1 MEGFNQMRMRT
12 KAIDTESI
20 EDFLKHKVGWLPPD
34 LQKDIGHFNVFKLE
48 ECLGPDKAPKYSR
61 RDFYKI
67 SFLTGS
73 HLYHYGD
80 KTVEISG
87 STLMFFNPSV
97 PYIFEQ
103 LSDNPT
109 GLFCIFKETFFT
121 EHLRTRLKD
130 LPMFIPGN
138 KPSYSLNQQQSADV
152 TNIFTKMVDEI
163 RSDYQ
168 YKYDL
173 IRNYIMEIV
182 HYALKIQPVEHLH
195 SNGDANTRIAAVFT
209 ELLERQF
216 PIESPS
222 QRFSLRSPKDFANQ
236 LSIHVNHL
244 NRALRSTTGKTTS
257 EHIFERLVAEAVALL
272 KHTDWNISE
281 ISYCLGF
288 EEPAHFN
295 NFFKKHTSFTPS
307 AVRA

>member
-1 MEGFNQMRMRT
+1 MQNKP
-12 KAIDTESI
+12 KAVSTESI
-20 EDFLKHKVGWLPPD
+20 EEFLSYKVKWLPPD
-34 LQKDIGHFNVFKLE
+34 LKKEVGHFNVFRLE
-48 ECLGPDKAPKYSR
+48 DCNGPDKAPRYSR
-61 RDFYKI
+61 RDFYKV
-67 SFLTGS
+67 SFMTGK

-80 KTVEISG
+80 KTLEISG

-97 PYIFEQ
+97 PYILEQ

-109 GLFCIFKETFFT
+109 GFFCIFKESFFT
-121 EHLRTRLKD
+121 EHLRTRIKD
-130 LPMFIPGN
+130 LPMFMPAN
-138 KPSYSLNQQQSADV
+138 KPSYALTQQQSEDV
-152 TNIFTKMVDEI
+152 SHIFKKMLSEI
-163 RSDYQ
+163 GSDYQ

-182 HYALKIQPVEHLH
+182 HYALKIQPVAHLYP
-195 SNGDANTRIAAVFT
+195 NGDANARITAVFS

-222 QRFSLRSPKDFANQ
+222 QRFSLRSPKDFADQ

-244 NRALRSTTGKTTS
+244 NRALRSSTGKTTS

-288 EEPAHFN
+288 EEPSHFN

-307 AVRA
+307 ALRT

>member
-1 MEGFNQMRMRT
+1 MKT
-12 KAIDTESI
+12 KTISTESI
-20 EDFLKHKVGWLPPD
+20 EDFLKHKVKWLPPD
-34 LQKDIGHFNVFKLE
+34 LQQDVGHFNVFRLE
-48 ECLGPDKAPKYSR
+48 DCIGSGKAPKYTR

-67 SFLTGS
+67 SFTTGK

-80 KTVEISG
+80 KTLEISG
-87 STLMFFNPSV
+87 STLMFFNPHV

-103 LSDNPT
+103 LSDDPT
-109 GLFCIFKETFFT
+109 GFFCIFKESFFT

-130 LPMFIPGN
+130 LPMFMPAN
-138 KPSYSLNQQQSADV
+138 KPSYSLNDQQSKDV
-152 TNIFTKMVDEI
+152 SNVFIKMLDEI
-163 RSDYQ
+163 GSDYQ

-173 IRNYIMEIV
+173 IRNYIMEMV
-182 HYALKIQPVEHLH
+182 HYALKMQPIEHLY
-195 SNGDANTRIAAVFT
+195 SNGDANTRITAVFT

-244 NRALRSTTGKTTS
+244 NRALRTTTGKTTS
-257 EHIFERLVAEAVALL
+257 EHIFERLIGEAVALL
-272 KHTDWNISE
+272 KHTDWNVSE

-307 AVRA
+307 AVRT

>member
-1 MEGFNQMRMRT
+1 MQRKP
-12 KAIDTESI
+12 KAISTESI
-20 EDFLKHKVGWLPPD
+20 EEFLSYKVKWLSPD
-34 LQKDIGHFNVFKLE
+34 LRKELGHFNVFRVE
-48 ECLGPDKAPKYSR
+48 DCIGPDKAPRYSR

-67 SFLTGS
+67 SIMTGK

-80 KTVEISG
+80 KTLEISG

-97 PYIFEQ
+97 PYILEQ
-103 LSDNPT
+103 LSDKPT
-109 GLFCIFKETFFT
+109 GFFCIFKESFFT
-121 EHLRTRLKD
+121 EHLRTRIKD
-130 LPMFIPGN
+130 LPMFMPGN
-138 KPSYSLNQQQSADV
+138 KPSYALNQQQSKDV
-152 TNIFTKMVDEI
+152 GHVFQKMLGEI
-163 RSDYQ
+163 GSDYQ

-182 HYALKIQPVEHLH
+182 HYALKIQPVEHLYP
-195 SNGDANTRIAAVFT
+195 NGDANARITAVFS

-222 QRFSLRSPKDFANQ
+222 QRFSLRSPKDFADQ

-244 NRALRSTTGKTTS
+244 NRALRSSTGKTTS

-288 EEPAHFN
+288 EEPSHFN

-307 AVRA
+307 ALRT

>member
-1 MEGFNQMRMRT
+1 MKSKE
-12 KAIDTESI
+12 ISTESI
-20 EDFLKHKVGWLPPD
+20 EEFLRHKVKWFPHN
-34 LQKDIGHFNVFKLE
+34 LQKDIGQFNVFRVE
-48 ECLGPDKAPKYSR
+48 DCIGTDKAPKYSR

-67 SFLTGS
+67 SFMTGS
-73 HLYHYGD
+73 HRFHYGD
-80 KTVEISG
+80 KTLETSG
-87 STLMFFNPSV
+87 NTLMFFNPTV

-109 GLFCIFKETFFT
+109 GFFCIFKEFFFT
-121 EHLRTRLKD
+121 EHLRTRIKD
-130 LPMFIPGN
+130 LPMFMPGN
-138 KPSYSLNQQQSADV
+138 KPSYALTLQQSKDV
-152 TNIFTKMVDEI
+152 SNVFRKMLDEI
-163 RSDYQ
+163 DSEYL

-182 HYALKIQPVEHLH
+182 HYALKIAPVEHLYP
-195 SNGDANTRIAAVFT
+195 NGDANARITAVFT

-216 PIESPS
+216 PIESPT
-222 QRFSLRSPKDFANQ
+222 QRFSLRSPKDFAEQ
-236 LSIHVNHL
+236 LSLHVNHL
-244 NRALRSTTGKTTS
+244 NRALRSATGKTTS
-257 EHIFERLVAEAVALL
+257 TLIFERLIAEAVALL

-307 AVRA
+307 ALRA

>member
-1 MEGFNQMRMRT
+1 MRAKT
-12 KAIDTESI
+12 KAIGTESI
-20 EDFLKHKVGWLPPD
+20 EEFLKHKVNWLPTD
-34 LQKDIGHFNVFKLE
+34 LQKDIGHFNVFRME
-48 ECLGPDKAPKYSR
+48 DCIGPDKTPKYSR
-61 RDFYKI
+61 RDFYKV
-67 SFLTGS
+67 SVTTGE

-80 KTVEISG
+80 KTLEISG
-87 STLMFFNPSV
+87 PTLMFFNPSV
-97 PYIFEQ
+97 PYIFDQ
-103 LSDNPT
+103 LSNTPK
-109 GLFCIFKETFFT
+109 GFFCIFKESFFT
-121 EHLRTRLKD
+121 EHLRTRIKD
-130 LPMFIPGN
+130 LPMFMPGN
-138 KPSYSLNQQQSADV
+138 KPSYALTRQQLEDV
-152 TNIFTKMVDEI
+152 NNVFEKMINEI
-163 RSDYQ
+163 GSDYQ

-182 HYALKIQPVEHLH
+182 HYALKIQPVEHLYP
-195 SNGDANTRIAAVFT
+195 NGDANARITAVFT

-216 PIESPS
+216 PIETPS

-257 EHIFERLVAEAVALL
+257 ELIFERLVAEAVALL

-281 ISYCLGF
+281 ISYSLGF

-307 AVRA
+307 TLRA